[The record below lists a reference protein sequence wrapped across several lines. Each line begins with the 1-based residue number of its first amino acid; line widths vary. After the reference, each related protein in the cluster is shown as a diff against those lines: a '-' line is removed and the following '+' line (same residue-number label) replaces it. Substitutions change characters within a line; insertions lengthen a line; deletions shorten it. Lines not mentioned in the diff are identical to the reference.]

1 VIEKKKLLK
10 ECLDIFRKP
19 NVEEWY
25 KKNLKEKN
33 QYYTINSLE
42 KGVQTKE
49 LSIREALAL
58 ALVIGV
64 QWNVNFEREK

>member
-1 VIEKKKLLK
+1 MIEKKKLLK